1 MQHIADY
8 LRLIKVNSTPLP
20 EMRLRLESSGIGF
33 EPVLTGISFSEN
45 LENTLFL
52 GILEPDDKKDLP
64 SDGGPSTAS
73 MVNKFNIL
81 LSFI

>member
-1 MQHIADY
+1 MF
-8 LRLIKVNSTPLP
+8 LVLII
-20 EMRLRLESSGIGF
+20 LESSEIGF
-33 EPVLTGISFSEN
+33 EPVSTGISFSEN
-45 LENTLFL
+45 LENTLCL

-81 LSFI
+81 LSYI